1 MVEASTSM
9 RIFSSIVTETPMRPK
24 SSIMV
29 VTSCRCGTFDTVT
42 GPSANRQPARIGRVA
57 FLAPEMRISPS
68 SAIPPLICNLSTSL
82 PCVFVRSKHLK
93 CERVNFVAHGRAQRR
108 IHHLVALYGFLADKC
123 RRNDDGLE
131 VHVIVAGHHRLAAAQ
146 CRLDDCRYLVW
157 FHAAS
162 SKNCSSLPLRD
173 REIQQPLYH
182 SRMIPD
188 FTDEDLVELG
198 RQALTV
204 EIDGLRAQLPRLG
217 QDFARACRIC
227 LNCRGR
233 IVVTGM
239 GKSGHIGGK
248 IAATLAS
255 TGTPSFFVHPGE
267 ASHGDVGMI
276 TRDDVVLALSNSGET
291 AEILTILPVIK
302 RLGVPLIAFT
312 GNADSALGRIA
323 SVHLDIRVPAEAC
336 PLNLAPTASTT
347 AALAVGDALAVAL
360 LKARGFTEEDFARSH
375 PAGALGRRLWYVKDV
390 MRSGLDVPTVR
401 ADTTMFDGL
410 MEITSKGLGM
420 TAIVDAEQH
429 VLGVF
434 TDGDLRRALDRAA
447 DLRNTPMSEVMT
459 RNPKSVRP
467 GTLAAEA
474 VHLMDTYRITSL
486 IVTDDD

>member
-1 MVEASTSM
+1 MNS
-9 RIFSSIVTETPMRPK
+9 
-24 SSIMV
+24 
-29 VTSCRCGTFDTVT
+29 D
-42 GPSANRQPARIGRVA
+42 
-57 FLAPEMRISPS
+57 
-68 SAIPPLICNLSTSL
+68 
-82 PCVFVRSKHLK
+82 
-93 CERVNFVAHGRAQRR
+93 
-108 IHHLVALYGFLADKC
+108 Y
-123 RRNDDGLE
+123 
-131 VHVIVAGHHRLAAAQ
+131 
-146 CRLDDCRYLVW
+146 
-157 FHAAS
+157 
-162 SKNCSSLPLRD
+162 
-173 REIQQPLYH
+173 
-182 SRMIPD
+182 
-188 FTDEDLVELG
+188 TDEDLVDLG
-198 RQALTV
+198 RQALNV

-217 QDFARACRIC
+217 SDFARACRIC

-276 TRDDVVLALSNSGET
+276 TRDDAVLALSNSGET

-312 GNADSALGRIA
+312 GNSDSALARIA

-375 PAGALGRRLWYVKDV
+375 PAGTLGRRLLFVKDV
-390 MRSGLDVPTVR
+390 MRTGKQIPTVR
-401 ADTTMFDGL
+401 VDTTLAEGL
-410 MEITSKGLGM
+410 LEVTSKGLGM
-420 TAIVDAEQH
+420 TAIVDDSMH

-447 DLRNTPMSEVMT
+447 NLHTTRMDQVMT
-459 RNPKSVRP
+459 SGPKSVLP
-467 GTLAAEA
+467 TTLAAEA
-474 VHLMDTYRITSL
+474 VHLMETHRITSL
-486 IVTDDD
+486 IVLDAEGTLVGALNVHDLLRAGVF